1 MEQPGRIKVGVWY
14 KRIKLPCKCKQCM
27 EIIHCVFPDNILY
40 DTENFVWVDFDREK
54 QEATIGITPILGH
67 ISGKINTINLKEAG
81 TCVESGR
88 SIGTIESLRYFNAV
102 RTPISG
108 RILETNRELI
118 SHPRLANDLPY
129 TRGWFTRIET
139 TNFVEEIKNLQT
151 IENSR
156 EKMASLILAH
166 HINCFSA
173 FPDYEM
179 FEIGVECAATL
190 AKLNQLFEKIAAGTV
205 VHLVSDDTTSD
216 LEMVRWSEQTGQK
229 VLETR
234 REGDLF
240 HFIVRKTN

>member
-1 MEQPGRIKVGVWY
+1 
-14 KRIKLPCKCKQCM
+14 M
-27 EIIHCVFPDNILY
+27 EINHCMFPDNILY
-40 DTENFVWVDFDREK
+40 DTENFVWVDFDRDK
-54 QEATIGITPILGH
+54 QQVTIGITTILGH

-81 TCVESGR
+81 IYVESGR
-88 SIGTIESLRYFNAV
+88 SIGTVESLGYFNAV

-108 RILETNRELI
+108 RILEINQELI
-118 SHPRLANDLPY
+118 SQPRLANVLPY
-129 TRGWFTRIET
+129 TQGWFTKIET
-139 TNFVEEIKNLQT
+139 SNLEQEIKNLQT
-151 IENSR
+151 IENCH
-156 EKMASLILAH
+156 EKMAALILAH

-190 AKLNQLFEKIAAGTV
+190 SKLNQLFEKIAAGTV

-234 REGDLF
+234 REGNLF
-240 HFIVRKTN
+240 HFIIRKTN

>member
-1 MEQPGRIKVGVWY
+1 
-14 KRIKLPCKCKQCM
+14 M
-27 EIIHCVFPDNILY
+27 EINHCKFPDNILY
-40 DTENFVWVDFDREK
+40 DTENFVWVDFDRDK
-54 QEATIGITPILGH
+54 QQATIGITTILGH

-81 TCVESGR
+81 VCVESGR
-88 SIGTIESLRYFNAV
+88 SIGTVESLRYFNAV

-108 RILETNRELI
+108 RILETNRNLI

-129 TRGWFTRIET
+129 TQGWFARIET
-139 TNFVEEIKNLQT
+139 SNFDEEIKNLQT
-151 IENSR
+151 IENCR
-156 EKMASLILAH
+156 ERMAALILSH

-179 FEIGVECAATL
+179 FEIGVECAATI
-190 AKLNQLFEKIAAGTV
+190 AKLDQLFQKIAEGTV
-205 VHLVSDDTTSD
+205 VHLVSDDTTAD

-234 REGDLF
+234 REGNLF